1 VNTGAAFVVREAADV
16 AAARRAASGMAAGAG
31 LDDTRAGRA
40 ALVVTELGTNLLK
53 HAGGG
58 EILLR
63 GLDPAGGD
71 DYAGVEI
78 LALDKGPGLG
88 DVDRS
93 RRDGYSTTGTLGHGL
108 GAIERQSDWCQLHTG
123 AAGTA
128 ILSHVW
134 REPHTRPRFPS
145 RLQIGGVRVNMPG
158 EHVCGDAWTARVR
171 SGYIGVILADGLG
184 HGLAAETAARQ
195 AIDVF
200 GELDAGPLE
209 TLEAIHAALRA
220 TRGAAVAVA
229 AIDPDRGVVRYCGIG
244 NISATI
250 LAPDGAQHKMVS
262 MNGTAGHQL
271 GRLREFQYPMP
282 PHYILVMHSDGVST
296 KWDFAAHP
304 GLRQRH
310 PTLIAGVLYRAAHR
324 RDDASVLVVK
334 DRPSA

>member
-1 VNTGAAFVVREAADV
+1 MNAAAAFVVQDGPDV
-16 AAARRAASGMAAGAG
+16 SAARRAASAMAAGAG
-31 LDDTRAGRA
+31 LDETAAGRT

-63 GLDPAGGD
+63 RLDPAGGD

-78 LALDKGPGLG
+78 LALDNGPGLG

-93 RRDGYSTTGTLGHGL
+93 RRDGYSTTGTLGHGV
-108 GAIERQSDWCQLHTG
+108 GAIERQSDWCQLHTD
-123 AAGTA
+123 AAGTV
-128 ILSHVW
+128 ILSHIR
-134 REPHTRPRFPS
+134 RERHPEAGFPS

-158 EHVCGDAWTARVR
+158 ERVCGDAWTARAR
-171 SGYIGVILADGLG
+171 PGHLRVILADGLG
-184 HGLAAETAARQ
+184 HGLAAQTAAQQ

-200 GELDAGPLE
+200 EELDAGPLE

-220 TRGAAVAVA
+220 TRGAAVAIA

-244 NISATI
+244 NIGGSI
-250 LAPDGAQHKMVS
+250 LAPDGTQQKMVS

-271 GRLREFQYPMP
+271 GRPREFQYPMP
-282 PHYILVMHSDGVST
+282 PRYILVMHSDGLST
-296 KWDFAAHP
+296 KWDLAAHP
-304 GLRQRH
+304 GLRTRH
-310 PTLIAGVLYRAAHR
+310 PTLMAGVLYRAARR